1 MQLKKISLQ
10 RGFSMLE
17 VMIGLALTGTIL
29 TGALVMM
36 TRADDQTAGRN
47 KADILVSFQ
56 QLAGQYFIA
65 NRTDIEAAMAGDAAK
80 SGIHCLL
87 NVAADGSGGLVTANS
102 TKHTCA
108 FDATLLRAKGVWPSG
123 MSVNAMGNGRYVA
136 IARQIM
142 STDAVPVPTG
152 ADEMLI
158 VHAPLSGG
166 DVMTS
171 GTVAFSGDAKRA
183 IEEIQASMAAMGGS
197 GGYVPPGADYGNCQY
212 NATTKQVC
220 GTGWAVSLSDFID

>member
-1 MQLKKISLQ
+1 MQLKRINHQL
-10 RGFSMLE
+10 GFSMVE
-17 VMIGLALTGTIL
+17 VMIGLALTGVVL
-29 TGALVMM
+29 TGALTLN
-36 TRADDQTAGRN
+36 TRADDQTVGRN
-47 KADILVSFQ
+47 KADLLVAFQ

-65 NRTDIEAAMAGDAAK
+65 NRTGIEAAMSGDATMAA
-80 SGIHCLL
+80 IHCRL

-102 TKHTCA
+102 AKHTCT
-108 FDATLLRAKGVWPSG
+108 FDGTQLRAKGIWPSG

-136 IARQIM
+136 IARQTM

-158 VHAPLSGG
+158 VHAPLAAGN
-166 DVMTS
+166 VMTS
-171 GTVAFSGDAKRA
+171 GTVTFNGDAKRA
-183 IEEIQASMAAMGGS
+183 IEEIESSMAAMGGS
-197 GGYVPPGADYGNCQY
+197 GGYVPPGADYGSCKY